1 MPKDEAHHGIRQRG
15 ENQRSAHG
23 GSDADLLLVWGVP
36 ENYGDKG
43 DSALGQRGTERGEQ
57 RTHSGG
63 PETQATAYPFD
74 AVHKELAREVDDV
87 SGNEKREQRE
97 QHVQQAG
104 REPRHGGCAPGMER
118 HPPVKGLAGHD
129 AGETPETPVARTM
142 ALSAPSMLMRVSP
155 ALEPVSATPR

>member
-1 MPKDEAHHGIRQRG
+1 
-15 ENQRSAHG
+15 
-23 GSDADLLLVWGVP
+23 
-36 ENYGDKG
+36 
-43 DSALGQRGTERGEQ
+43 
-57 RTHSGG
+57 
-63 PETQATAYPFD
+63 
-74 AVHKELAREVDDV
+74 REVDDV

-142 ALSAPSMLMRVSP
+142 ALSAPSMLMVDAGLTGPGAGVSYSPMTREPPFYQQTSGGKERVEYP
-155 ALEPVSATPR
+155 PWK